1 LQPRS
6 FLDVKGCEAVF
17 GRKRKLH
24 DFTSEIAAHLQL
36 EIDRLREQ
44 GLGEE
49 EARAAARCSFGNL
62 LHAEEH
68 FYESSHWPAWD
79 HFWQDVRYSLRMLRT
94 SPGFTAIAVLTIALG
109 IGATSA
115 IFSVVEAVLLHP
127 LPYPRPKQLVSIQ
140 DDLPGMGALD
150 VGMSQPEWQDLQRSG
165 IFEYVSPTW
174 FDENNL
180 TGSSQPARVRLLIVA
195 PNYFALL
202 GVKPQLGRP
211 FNPGD
216 HSPGL
221 TLEVLISDALWKRA
235 FGGDPLI
242 LGRSIRLDTDLYRIV
257 GVMPPGFDAPG
268 RTAEERNI
276 EVWAATSFYGPPMSD
291 HPPRSGRNLPTAV
304 ARLKPG
310 LTIAAAQSRL
320 DTLVAALK
328 KEFPED
334 YPKASSWTV
343 RLLPLK
349 ERIVGNIRQS
359 LILLLG
365 AVGLVLLIGCVNVA
379 NLLLAR
385 ASARGREMAVR
396 QALGAARNRLMSQLL
411 TESVLLSL
419 LGGIAG
425 LAILFCT
432 KGFLLRLLP
441 ESLPRLNEISIN
453 SPVLLFVLGAS
464 VVTGAFFGLVPAL
477 QADRLDLTHML
488 KQEGRGSTGSGEQA
502 RTRRIL
508 VVVEFALSLVLM
520 VAAGLLLRS
529 FRDLVNV
536 RLGFTPQNVMAVRT
550 RLPYPND
557 LNSDNYRTPAQQA
570 PFFRELLRRSRAL
583 PRVKEAAIGDTASI
597 PLDES
602 LRDLKLIS
610 EGQFLFTVEGSDI
623 QSDEPA
629 VAERS
634 SVTPEYFNLL
644 KMSLLRGRLFDES
657 DSDKAPQ
664 VAVIN
669 EAFARMYWPNQNPIG
684 KRFRKAKADSPLITV
699 VGLIA
704 NARTE
709 SLAEAGV
716 PKIYLDLYQTGAKHL
731 AIFVRGD
738 LDAAAIP
745 DELRQQVQSV
755 DPALPVFGAQML
767 NETVSASL
775 SERRFSMEIVALFAL
790 TALLL
795 TALGI
800 YGVISYIV
808 SERTHEI
815 GIRLALGA
823 QSTNIL
829 HMVVRQGLGLAL
841 AGAVFGLAGAL
852 IVSHL
857 MAGLLYGVRPAD
869 PLTFAAVAIL
879 LIGVALLAC
888 YLPARRALRV
898 DPLVTLRHE

>member
-1 LQPRS
+1 
-6 FLDVKGCEAVF
+6 
-17 GRKRKLH
+17 
-24 DFTSEIAAHLQL
+24 
-36 EIDRLREQ
+36 
-44 GLGEE
+44 
-49 EARAAARCSFGNL
+49 
-62 LHAEEH
+62 
-68 FYESSHWPAWD
+68 
-79 HFWQDVRYSLRMLRT
+79 
-94 SPGFTAIAVLTIALG
+94 
-109 IGATSA
+109 
-115 IFSVVEAVLLHP
+115 
-127 LPYPRPKQLVSIQ
+127 
-140 DDLPGMGALD
+140 
-150 VGMSQPEWQDLQRSG
+150 
-165 IFEYVSPTW
+165 
-174 FDENNL
+174 
-180 TGSSQPARVRLLIVA
+180 
-195 PNYFALL
+195 
-202 GVKPQLGRP
+202 
-211 FNPGD
+211 
-216 HSPGL
+216 
-221 TLEVLISDALWKRA
+221 
-235 FGGDPLI
+235 
-242 LGRSIRLDTDLYRIV
+242 
-257 GVMPPGFDAPG
+257 
-268 RTAEERNI
+268 
-276 EVWAATSFYGPPMSD
+276 
-291 HPPRSGRNLPTAV
+291 
-304 ARLKPG
+304 
-310 LTIAAAQSRL
+310 
-320 DTLVAALK
+320 
-328 KEFPED
+328 
-334 YPKASSWTV
+334 
-343 RLLPLK
+343 
-349 ERIVGNIRQS
+349 
-359 LILLLG
+359 
-365 AVGLVLLIGCVNVA
+365 VGLVLLIGCVNVA

-453 SPVLLFVLGAS
+453 SPVLFFALGAS
-464 VVTGAFFGLVPAL
+464 VVTGAIFGLVPAL
-477 QADRLDLTHML
+477 QADRLDLTQML
-488 KQEGRGSTGSGEQA
+488 KQEGRSLTGSGEQA

-557 LNSDNYRTPAQQA
+557 LNTDNYRTPAQQA

-610 EGQFLFTVEGSDI
+610 EGQFLFTIEGSNI
-623 QSDEPA
+623 PSDEPA

-634 SVTPEYFNLL
+634 SVTPQYFNLL

-657 DSDKAPQ
+657 DNDKGPQ

-684 KRFRKAKADSPLITV
+684 KRFRKTKADSPSITV

-716 PKIYLDLYQTGAKHL
+716 PKIYLDMYQTGAKHL

-755 DPALPVFGAQML
+755 DPTLPVFGAQVL

-795 TALGI
+795 TALGV
-800 YGVISYIV
+800 YGVISYTV

-823 QSTNIL
+823 QSTSIL
-829 HMVVRQGLGLAL
+829 RMVLRQGLGLAL

-852 IVSHL
+852 IVSHS

-879 LIGVALLAC
+879 LFGVALLAC
-888 YLPARRALRV
+888 YIPAHRALRV